1 MAAFF
6 CWTSVVYT
14 LIITQKRHFVEFFRG
29 ILAVPQNQNEQENN
43 QNDGQEG
50 DHEDGQEGDQEDGQE
65 GDQEDDQEGDQED
78 NQENNQ
84 EGEHENHQEDDEQ
97 PVPKNIN
104 IARFYP
110 FIFLLR
116 RYILVIMV
124 VALYDAN
131 HAPRMIILILFQL
144 LIIGYVLK
152 VRSFH
157 NFKDHITDIFNE
169 STYLLLIFIMS
180 VLSSDDKWT
189 NGGEYAFIIIILIN
203 A

>member
-1 MAAFF
+1 M
-6 CWTSVVYT
+6 
-14 LIITQKRHFVEFFRG
+14 
-29 ILAVPQNQNEQENN
+29 QEDH
-43 QNDGQEG
+43 QDDDQEG

-65 GDQEDDQEGDQED
+65 GDHEDDHED

-84 EGEHENHQEDDEQ
+84 EGEHENHQEDDEL

>member
-43 QNDGQEG
+43 QDNGQEGDQEDGQEG
-50 DHEDGQEGDQEDGQE
+50 DHEDGQEGDH
-65 GDQEDDQEGDQED
+65 EDD
-78 NQENNQ
+78 QENNQ

-144 LIIGYVLK
+144 FIIGYVLK